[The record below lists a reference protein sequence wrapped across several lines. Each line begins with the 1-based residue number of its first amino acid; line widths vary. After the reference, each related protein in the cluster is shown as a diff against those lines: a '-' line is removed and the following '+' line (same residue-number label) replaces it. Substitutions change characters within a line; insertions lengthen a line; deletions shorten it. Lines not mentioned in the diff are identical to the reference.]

1 MPSPTPTDRLIQA
14 LETLPPS
21 FEREDL
27 LKRTRAQEFH
37 DFRGPATFP
46 KVVLVEALSEIPG
59 PEALAVLDR
68 AMNGEFDDE
77 MTAEDY
83 DDLER
88 SLSAQDKHLLAMI
101 PRPA

>member
-1 MPSPTPTDRLIQA
+1 MSQTPHDRLIAA
-14 LETLPPS
+14 LEVLPPS
-21 FEREDL
+21 ADL
-27 LKRTRAQEFH
+27 DDILARARAYHFH
-37 DFRGPATFP
+37 DFRGPSTFP
-46 KVVLVEALSEIPG
+46 KVLLVQALAELPG
-59 PEALAVLDR
+59 AEALALLDR
-68 AMNGEFDDE
+68 VMDGEFDDE